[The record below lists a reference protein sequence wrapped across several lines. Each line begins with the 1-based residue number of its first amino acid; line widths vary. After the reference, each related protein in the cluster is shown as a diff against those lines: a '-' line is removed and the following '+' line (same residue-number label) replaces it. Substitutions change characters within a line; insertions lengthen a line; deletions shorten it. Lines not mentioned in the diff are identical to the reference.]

1 MGYSVVQY
9 KSRVN
14 RTLSNLANQHKF
26 LGISPIIGPESKH
39 SKPRPGGHS
48 HPDPEVV
55 GHVVAGEHGD
65 VGAPL
70 ALLAKVLEPREEAL
84 ARHEH
89 LADGGPGVAGGVLVA
104 QHPTQPVAP
113 DSKMEMI

>member
-1 MGYSVVQY
+1 MC
-9 KSRVN
+9 
-14 RTLSNLANQHKF
+14 
-26 LGISPIIGPESKH
+26 
-39 SKPRPGGHS
+39 
-48 HPDPEVV
+48 
-55 GHVVAGEHGD
+55 HVVAGEHGD

-70 ALLAKVLEPREEAL
+70 ALLAEEFEPREEAL

-104 QHPTQPVAP
+104 QHPTQPVAS